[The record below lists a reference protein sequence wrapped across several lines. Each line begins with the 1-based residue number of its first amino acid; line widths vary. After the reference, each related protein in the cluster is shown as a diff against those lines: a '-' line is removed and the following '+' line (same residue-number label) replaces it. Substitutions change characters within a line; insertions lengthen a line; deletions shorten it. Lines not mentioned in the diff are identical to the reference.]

1 MRAGLAFSVAA
12 HLSVL
17 ALGLFGL
24 SDNKPF
30 DTSSVESMPVDL
42 VPISELTSLQKGK
55 KTAEVKNK
63 PSPNKPSE
71 KETPKPSPA
80 PPKPAQPST
89 PPPPPPPPPQP
100 KSEPTPPAPT
110 PPEPTPAK
118 PEPPKP
124 EPAKPEPAEVKP
136 EPTPEPAPVPK
147 EAEATPPQ
155 PAPKPRVKPQ
165 PPKPVE
171 TAEAPK
177 KQPDKPSKQPSQ
189 ATTDSNF
196 DPDKIAALLDKT
208 KPTGGETK
216 SQEQESFGA
225 EQERNPSATMTQNEI
240 DALRA
245 QIQRCWNIPVGWT
258 DPKDVTVTIRF
269 KLNQDG
275 SVNGVPSIQQY
286 PASQYGTVAADRA
299 VGAVLQCGP
308 YQLPVEKYDLWSEV
322 QMRFSPQG

>member
-1 MRAGLAFSVAA
+1 MRVGLAFSAVA

-24 SDNKPF
+24 PDNKPF
-30 DTSSVESMPVDL
+30 DATMVESMPVDL

-55 KTAEVKNK
+55 KTAEVKDK

-71 KETPKPSPA
+71 KETPKPAPA
-80 PPKPAQPST
+80 PPKPAPPAT

-100 KSEPTPPAPT
+100 KSEPTPPAPA
-110 PPEPTPAK
+110 PAEPTPA
-118 PEPPKP
+118 PP
-124 EPAKPEPAEVKP
+124 EPAPPEPAPAEAKP
-136 EPTPEPAPVPK
+136 EPTPDPAPAPEV
-147 EAEATPPQ
+147 AEAAPPQ

-171 TAEAPK
+171 TAQAPK
-177 KQPDKPSKQPSQ
+177 KQPEKPATQPSQ
-189 ATTDSNF
+189 STTPSDF
-196 DPDKIAALLDKT
+196 DPDRIAALLDKS
-208 KPTGGETK
+208 KPTGGETR
-216 SQEQESFGA
+216 SSEPESFGA
-225 EQERNPSATMTQNEI
+225 EEARNPSATMTQSEI
-240 DALRA
+240 DALRS

-275 SVNGVPSIQQY
+275 SVNGMPSIQQY

>member
-1 MRAGLAFSVAA
+1 M
-12 HLSVL
+12 
-17 ALGLFGL
+17 
-24 SDNKPF
+24 
-30 DTSSVESMPVDL
+30 
-42 VPISELTSLQKGK
+42 
-55 KTAEVKNK
+55 
-63 PSPNKPSE
+63 
-71 KETPKPSPA
+71 
-80 PPKPAQPST
+80 
-89 PPPPPPPPPQP
+89 
-100 KSEPTPPAPT
+100 
-110 PPEPTPAK
+110 
-118 PEPPKP
+118 
-124 EPAKPEPAEVKP
+124 KP
-136 EPTPEPAPVPK
+136 EPTPEPAPAPK

-177 KQPDKPSKQPSQ
+177 KQPDKPAKQPSQ
-189 ATTDSNF
+189 STTPSDF
-196 DPDKIAALLDKT
+196 DPDRIAALLDKT
-208 KPTGGETK
+208 KPTGGETR

-225 EQERNPSATMTQNEI
+225 EEERNPSATMTQSEI

-275 SVNGVPSIQQY
+275 TVNGVPSIQQY

-308 YQLPVEKYDLWSEV
+308 YQLPAEKYDLWSEV